1 MELSFSLGLFELF
14 KRATVRWRERSC
26 PMRKCDTSSSALFM
40 LINFMRWGGGEMEN
54 IPVGEMA
61 GDGVDWVEV

>member
-1 MELSFSLGLFELF
+1 
-14 KRATVRWRERSC
+14 
-26 PMRKCDTSSSALFM
+26 MRKCDTSSSALFM